1 MEMEKI
7 GRRIYEL
14 KKLGA
19 GDQQCE
25 DCLHSQF
32 PNIGSIDVCKKCIAD
47 MPAFTA
53 LVNGLMGHA
62 KKPSNAKVS
71 GGGLPPSA

>member
-7 GRRIYEL
+7 GRCIYEL

-32 PNIGSIDVCKKCIAD
+32 PNMGSIDVCKKCISD
-47 MPAFTA
+47 TPAFTA
-53 LVNGLMGHA
+53 LVICLMAHANGM
-62 KKPSNAKVS
+62 PSNA
-71 GGGLPPSA
+71 

>member
-7 GRRIYEL
+7 GKRIYEL

-25 DCLHSQF
+25 ECLHTAYPVIHSME
-32 PNIGSIDVCKKCIAD
+32 VCKKCIAESVE
-47 MPAFTA
+47 FTD
-53 LVNGLMGHA
+53 LVESFRRT
-62 KKPSNAKVS
+62 K
-71 GGGLPPSA
+71 